1 MNYKLANY
9 DRLIIDFDGVLTDN
23 KVYVDEVGREAV
35 LCSRADGLAFD
46 VLRIIGF
53 DALILSTEKNPVVTM
68 RAKKLGVPVISS
80 VGDKRSK
87 IASLAKHRAWDLS
100 RTIYLGNDLND
111 YFAMRLCGLVV
122 CPYDAHQKIIEISDI
137 VLNTKGGDGVIR
149 ELLEQVFEV
158 DFLDV
163 LYGVEK

>member
-1 MNYKLANY
+1 MDYKLANY

-23 KVYVDEVGREAV
+23 KVYVDEIGKETV

-53 DALILSTEKNPVVTM
+53 DALILSTEKNPVVTV
-68 RAKKLGVPVISS
+68 RAKKLGISSICS
-80 VGDKRSK
+80 VGDKSSEL
-87 IASLAKHRAWDLS
+87 ALLAKRQAWDLT

-122 CPYDAHQKIIEISDI
+122 CPLDAHRKVKEISNV
-137 VLNTKGGDGVIR
+137 VLDTRGGDGVVR
-149 ELLEQVFEV
+149 ELLEEVFELN
-158 DFLDV
+158 FLEI